1 KIQRSFIWGDLESG
15 RKFHAVSW
23 EKVTTPKWMGGLG
36 LRNMEY
42 MNQACLIKLG
52 WKLFSGADDYWCQ
65 IMRGKYV
72 NDKARATDSS
82 LWRVL
87 VGLKHH
93 VWNYCQWIVG
103 DGKDIDAWNHVW
115 VEENVVINQHATIPQ
130 DLQGARVCDLVDDNG
145 CWNWTLLQNW
155 MPTEIENK
163 IAAILPPHSDNGSD
177 TLSGAGGNCTSFSV
191 ANMYYKLRG
200 FDMEAADP
208 IWSKLWKLQVSE
220 RDGTVKCCLQLL
232 WIG

>member
-1 KIQRSFIWGDLESG
+1 
-15 RKFHAVSW
+15 
-23 EKVTTPKWMGGLG
+23 
-36 LRNMEY
+36 
-42 MNQACLIKLG
+42 
-52 WKLFSGADDYWCQ
+52 
-65 IMRGKYV
+65 
-72 NDKARATDSS
+72 
-82 LWRVL
+82 
-87 VGLKHH
+87 
-93 VWNYCQWIVG
+93 
-103 DGKDIDAWNHVW
+103 
-115 VEENVVINQHATIPQ
+115 
-130 DLQGARVCDLVDDNG
+130 
-145 CWNWTLLQNW
+145 NW